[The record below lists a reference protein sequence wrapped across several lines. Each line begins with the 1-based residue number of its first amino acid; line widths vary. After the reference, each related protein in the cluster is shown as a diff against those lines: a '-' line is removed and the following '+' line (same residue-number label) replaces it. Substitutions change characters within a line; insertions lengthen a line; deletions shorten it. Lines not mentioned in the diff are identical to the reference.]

1 MIHHPYFDLH
11 LHDDLELG
19 VLLGSPVCERLT
31 LQEWPLSCVQR
42 VMTEDGRTQIY
53 KAQHSPS
60 IEPEFYAQARSRLI
74 ISARTV
80 YDAEPY
86 SAMFLEYLEAPTVE
100 QMKWA
105 EPEVLEFGTAL
116 LRQIAGIEGQLP
128 FRLDLSSEQKW
139 SDYFGDILGDL
150 QNLVQERS
158 FQVVQ
163 PPMVAA
169 LERLAFSEPVLEA
182 IRAGS
187 AYVHHDLA
195 GDNVFVLPDGAKV
208 IDWQRPILAP
218 AALDLALLLES
229 LGFDPLP
236 HVGEGVFW
244 LMRLL
249 RVGWF
254 AECATE
260 WFPAGRETYDR
271 QIAEIIRQIS

>member
-1 MIHHPYFDLH
+1 MICHPYFDLL
-11 LHDDLELG
+11 LHDDRELRA
-19 VLLGSPVCERLT
+19 LLGSPVRERQT

-42 VMTEDGRTQIY
+42 VVTEDGRKQIY

-60 IEPEFYAQARSRLI
+60 VESKFYAQARSRLI

-86 SAMFLEYLEAPTVE
+86 SAMFLEYLEAPTLE

-128 FRLDLSSEQKW
+128 HCLDLSSEQKW
-139 SDYFGDILGDL
+139 RDYFGGILRDL

-158 FQVVQ
+158 FLVVQ
-163 PPMVAA
+163 PPMIAA
-169 LERLAFSEPVLEA
+169 LERLAFSASVINA

-195 GDNVFVLPDGAKV
+195 GDNVFVLPGGAKV

-254 AECATE
+254 TECAVK
-260 WFPAGRETYDR
+260 WFPEGRETYDR
-271 QIAEIIRQIS
+271 QIAEIIQQLS